1 MTYTPRGFPKA
12 AIDYIVEHGPQFTG
26 PLAEAIGCDAG
37 SLSNILAAAVSN
49 GALVRDRKPH
59 MGHSVNYYRLGDGV
73 PLERPKDEPLQ
84 DSASVV
90 DAAPPDRQHTGCA
103 RSHPHEDMSP
113 ECQAKADQARAA
125 AQARRMLSLP
135 EAPTCTESQAEP
147 ACEFAITSTGRLL
160 IDTGAQQVALSKAQA
175 EQLMAYLDAQR
186 GVEWEAA

>member
-1 MTYTPRGFPKA
+1 MTYIPQPGTIA
-12 AIDYIVEHGPQFTG
+12 ARVVEHLRGLGPDVELTSQVLLESIGQPSDWHGLGTS
-26 PLAEAIGCDAG
+26 LAPALDHGLIAKRVEGRRAFWRIAGERDAPG
-37 SLSNILAAAVSN
+37 
-49 GALVRDRKPH
+49 
-59 MGHSVNYYRLGDGV
+59 
-73 PLERPKDEPLQ
+73 
-84 DSASVV
+84 V

-135 EAPTCTESQAEP
+135 QAPTCTESQTEP